1 MKVDSRSTASIEKR
15 LSGQMNAYLH
25 TTNTKLGVFRDVI
38 IESDYNPLA
47 AQEASIRIATGK

>member
-1 MKVDSRSTASIEKR
+1 
-15 LSGQMNAYLH
+15 MNAYLH